1 MERRS
6 EFVSQVTSFPP
17 LSPEES
23 DSGVAVLFSKL
34 FNFSRPVASEQTPE
48 AAPATAA
55 PNGNWKDEAPGEQKE
70 PQDSEEYEGPRLQN
84 VLRRISSLVALKS
97 SVCNH

>member
-34 FNFSRPVASEQTPE
+34 FNFSRPVAAEQAPEVTP
-48 AAPATAA
+48 AAPG
-55 PNGNWKDEAPGEQKE
+55 PDGSWKDELPGEQKE